1 MSTLNQEPGDGKPR
15 RQAKTSAAKR
25 RNVKN
30 MDRDAVELD
39 LPRIAQL
46 INSILTTL
54 ETGGAK
60 GKASVGDLLRL
71 MQAYQEL
78 SAEQIKEVEV
88 RWVSERG
95 MESDF
100 ET

>member
-1 MSTLNQEPGDGKPR
+1 
-15 RQAKTSAAKR
+15 
-25 RNVKN
+25 
-30 MDRDAVELD
+30 
-39 LPRIAQL
+39 
-46 INSILTTL
+46 
-54 ETGGAK
+54 
-60 GKASVGDLLRL
+60 